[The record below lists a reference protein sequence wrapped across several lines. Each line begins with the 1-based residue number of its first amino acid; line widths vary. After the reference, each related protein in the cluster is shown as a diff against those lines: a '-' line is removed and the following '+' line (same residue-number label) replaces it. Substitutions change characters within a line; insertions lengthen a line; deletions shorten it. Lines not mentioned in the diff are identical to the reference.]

1 MSEPDFDEALI
12 EQVVEPEPII
22 EPPSLLVPFPIIVE
36 PVIPQINKQE
46 VLFEITKITFHQ
58 IFENF
63 LGQNKATLKTFNGSL
78 TREMRK
84 YFLFLCRQRPN
95 LFTQL
100 ELSFKKIIVDDKIDM
115 KDIPEIIVMVKII
128 YKVIKKDNYL
138 IATIDRYEIIKTL
151 LQLLFMIHASKN
163 GIHNVDLMDNI
174 NKIIETS
181 IELIKLRSFKK
192 PNVFSYMWSLVTP
205 LLMAVRITN

>member
-12 EQVVEPEPII
+12 DQVVEPDPVI
-22 EPPSLLVPFPIIVE
+22 EPPSLLTPFPIIVE

-138 IATIDRYEIIKTL
+138 IATIDRYDIIKTL

-163 GIHNVDLMDNI
+163 GIHNAELMDNI

-192 PNVFSYMWSLVTP
+192 PNVFSYIWSLVTP
-205 LLMAVRITN
+205 FLMALIITN

>member
-1 MSEPDFDEALI
+1 MSESDFDEALI

-46 VLFEITKITFHQ
+46 VLNEITKITFHQ

-63 LGQNKATLKTFNGSL
+63 LGQNKTTLKTFNGSL

-115 KDIPEIIVMVKII
+115 KDIPEIIVMVKVI

-138 IATIDRYEIIKTL
+138 IATINRYDIIKTL

-163 GIHNVDLMDNI
+163 GIHNAELMDNI

-181 IELIKLRSFKK
+181 IELIKLRSFKN
-192 PNVFSYMWSLVTP
+192 PTVFSYIWSLVTP
-205 LLMAVRITN
+205 LLMAVRVTN

>member
-1 MSEPDFDEALI
+1 M
-12 EQVVEPEPII
+12 
-22 EPPSLLVPFPIIVE
+22 LVPFPIIVE

-100 ELSFKKIIVDDKIDM
+100 ELSFKKIIIDDKIDM